1 MYKWLLLCEGQRDTG
16 CHLPIFQSGL
26 GRPVH
31 MEHSSLQKAKAVLEG
46 DNIKKNGKNTQAGLF
61 IPLLCNAQ
69 GQ

>member
-1 MYKWLLLCEGQRDTG
+1 
-16 CHLPIFQSGL
+16 
-26 GRPVH
+26 